1 MWPSGFI
8 VFMKT
13 KALKTVNIITLGCS
27 KNLVDSESLMKQLK
41 TSGFNVLHDSN
52 KPSEIVVINTCGFI
66 NDAKQESIETI
77 LQFEGLRKSK
87 KIEKLF
93 VFGCLSERYKE
104 ELETEIPVVD
114 KYFGVYN
121 LKELVESIGAHYKD
135 ELLGERYL
143 TTPKHYAYL
152 KISEG
157 CDRSCSFCAIPLI
170 KGKHTSRPIED
181 LVNEAKFLVSQ
192 GVKEIILIAQ
202 DLSYYGMDIYK
213 KFALAELID
222 KLSDVKGIKWLRL
235 HYTFPAKFPM
245 NVMDVMK
252 SKSTIC
258 KYMDIPVQH
267 ISDKLLKNM
276 RRGITKQQTY
286 DLIDFFRKEIPD
298 MALRTTLLVGH
309 PGETDEDFNELIEF
323 VRYAKFE
330 RLGVFTYSEEEN
342 TYSAKYFKD
351 DIPFSIKQTRMN
363 EIMEVQR
370 EISKS
375 LNTNKI
381 GKAFKVIID
390 RKEGDYFIG
399 RTEFDSPEVDNEV
412 IINAGKKKLKIGN
425 FYNVEITGAEDFDLI
440 GEVK

>member
-1 MWPSGFI
+1 
-8 VFMKT
+8 MKT
-13 KALKTVNIITLGCS
+13 KAIKTVNIITLGCS
-27 KNLVDSESLMKQLK
+27 KNLVDSESLLRQLESNGYK
-41 TSGFNVLHDSN
+41 VLHDSN
-52 KPSEIVVINTCGFI
+52 EPAEIVVINTCGFI

-77 LQFEGLRKSK
+77 LQFEGLRKTK

-121 LKELVESIGAHYKD
+121 IKELVESIGAHYKD
-135 ELLGERYL
+135 ELVGERHL

-157 CDRSCSFCAIPLI
+157 CDRTCSFCAIPLI
-170 KGKHTSRPIED
+170 KGKHKSRPIDE
-181 LVNEAKFLVSQ
+181 LVSEAKFLISK

-202 DLSYYGMDIYK
+202 DLSYYGIDIYK
-213 KFALAELID
+213 KFALGELID
-222 KLSDVKGIKWLRL
+222 KLSDLKGLKWLRL

-245 NVMDVMK
+245 DVIDIMK
-252 SKSTIC
+252 SKPTIC
-258 KYMDIPVQH
+258 KYLDIPVQH

-286 DLIDFFRKEIPD
+286 ELIDFFRREIPD

-309 PGETDEDFNELIEF
+309 PGETDEDFNELLEF

-342 TYSAKYFKD
+342 TYSAKHFND
-351 DIPFSIKQTRMN
+351 DIPFSIKQARMD

-370 EISKS
+370 EISNE
-375 LNTNKI
+375 LNSNKI
-381 GKAFKVIID
+381 GKVFKVIID
-390 RKEGDYFIG
+390 RKEGDYYVG
-399 RTEFDSPEVDNEV
+399 RTEYDSPDVDNEV
-412 IINAGKKKLKIGN
+412 IINPGKKKLKIGN
-425 FYNVEITGAEDFDLI
+425 FYKVEITGAEDFDLI
-440 GEVK
+440 GELN